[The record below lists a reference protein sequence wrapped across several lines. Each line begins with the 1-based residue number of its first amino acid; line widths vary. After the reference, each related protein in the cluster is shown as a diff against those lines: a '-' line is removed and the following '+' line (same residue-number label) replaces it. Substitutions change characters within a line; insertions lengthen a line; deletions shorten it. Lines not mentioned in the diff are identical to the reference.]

1 LAVRKL
7 APPVPKKLGVGQ
19 IARPQAAKFRSLST
33 QAQGTQHNGQSNSS
47 KKFGPKVGAPV
58 LLGFGLMTWS
68 WFGGKKEEEKKASTM
83 PHRGKGIKVFSGN
96 AHPKLANEIC
106 EILDLPLSKA
116 VVNKFANGETNVMI
130 LESVRDCDVFV
141 IQPTCNPTPN
151 DYIMELVI
159 MLDAFRRAGALRVTA
174 VVPIFGYA
182 RQDKKD
188 ASRAPIT
195 AKVVADMLHAA
206 GADRVIA
213 VDLHAPQIQ
222 GFVNFPLDNL
232 YGLPLMVKHVKENIM
247 KNANPDDVVVVSPD
261 VGGAKRADN
270 VASSLQAGFAIFSK
284 KRKKANEIDR
294 MILVGDVAGKT
305 CILVDDM
312 CDTGGSLTQAAD
324 QLMKEGA
331 KEVHAAVVHGVFSRD
346 ALDKIN
352 KAPISSMIVTDTIP
366 MDEATAKCPKLKVL
380 SVAPLLA
387 ESISRIHKGDSL
399 SELFP
404 ASAHQLLKGPKK
416 NGHHAPD
423 STAPKPKPADK
434 PAEEPAKKS

>member
-1 LAVRKL
+1 
-7 APPVPKKLGVGQ
+7 
-19 IARPQAAKFRSLST
+19 
-33 QAQGTQHNGQSNSS
+33 
-47 KKFGPKVGAPV
+47 
-58 LLGFGLMTWS
+58 
-68 WFGGKKEEEKKASTM
+68 
-83 PHRGKGIKVFSGN
+83 
-96 AHPKLANEIC
+96 
-106 EILDLPLSKA
+106 
-116 VVNKFANGETNVMI
+116 
-130 LESVRDCDVFV
+130 VFV
-141 IQPTCNPTPN
+141 VQPTCNPNPN

-195 AKVVADMLHAA
+195 AKVVADMLHNA

-232 YGLPLMVKHVKENIM
+232 YGLPLMVKYIRENIM
-247 KNANPDDVVVVSPD
+247 KGTDPDDVVVVSPD

-270 VASSLQAGFAIFSK
+270 VASSLGSGFAIFSK
-284 KRKKANEIDR
+284 KRKKAGEIDR
-294 MILVGDVAGKT
+294 MILVGDVANKK
-305 CILVDDM
+305 CVLIDDM

-324 QLMKEGA
+324 QLLKEGA

-346 ALDKIN
+346 ALDKIT
-352 KAPISSMIVTDTIP
+352 KSPIKEMIVTDTIP
-366 MDEATAKCPKLKVL
+366 MDVASQKCSKLRVL

-404 ASAHQLLKGPKK
+404 ATSYSLLKEPKK
-416 NGHHAPD
+416 NGHSQA
-423 STAPKPKPADK
+423 AQQAQQAQNAAQQALNAAK
-434 PAEEPAKKS
+434 PAEKPAEVKKG

>member
-1 LAVRKL
+1 M
-7 APPVPKKLGVGQ
+7 
-19 IARPQAAKFRSLST
+19 S
-33 QAQGTQHNGQSNSS
+33 
-47 KKFGPKVGAPV
+47 
-58 LLGFGLMTWS
+58 WS
-68 WFGGKKEEEKKASTM
+68 WFGGKKEEDKKAPAAGSSGLGGGTY
-83 PHRGKGIKVFSGN
+83 RGKGIKIFTGN
-96 AHPKLANEIC
+96 AHPKLAAEIC
-106 EILDLPLSKA
+106 DILEVPMSKA
-116 VVNKFANGETNVMI
+116 IVNKFANGETNVMI

-141 IQPTCNPTPN
+141 VQPTCNPNPN

-195 AKVVADMLHAA
+195 AKVVADMLHNA

-232 YGLPLMVKHVKENIM
+232 YALPLTVKHVKEHIM
-247 KNANPDDVVVVSPD
+247 KGTNPEDLVVVSPD

-270 VASSLQAGFAIFSK
+270 VASSLGTGFAIFSK
-284 KRKKANEIDR
+284 KRKKAGEIES
-294 MILVGDVAGKT
+294 MILVGDVSGKK
-305 CILVDDM
+305 CVLIDDM

-331 KEVHAAVVHGVFSRD
+331 KEVHAAVVHGVFSKD

-352 KAPISSMIVTDTIP
+352 KSPIASMIVTDTIP
-366 MDEATAKCPKLKVL
+366 MDDAAKKCPKLQVL
-380 SVAPLLA
+380 KVAPLLA

-404 ASAHQLLKGPKK
+404 ASAASLLK
-416 NGHHAPD
+416 
-423 STAPKPKPADK
+423 APKNNEHPNVSPEGDKPAVAKPAD
-434 PAEEPAKKS
+434 PKKG